1 MKVLINYRADRRIK
15 VVEIKSGS
23 KLFLTD
29 LEVFMAETGINDFT
43 ESHTGKVAISVEV
56 FKTLWKGRVMRA
68 EPNSFRFRR
77 NAKKTEESVGI

>member
-23 KLFLTD
+23 KMFLTD
-29 LEVFMAETGINDFT
+29 LEIFMIETNINDFT
-43 ESHTGKVAISVEV
+43 ESHMGKVSISVEA
-56 FKTLWKGRVMRA
+56 FKTLWKGRVTSA

-77 NAKKTEESVGI
+77 NAKEAEEGVGV

>member
-23 KLFLTD
+23 KMFLTD
-29 LEVFMAETGINDFT
+29 LEVFMQETGINDFT
-43 ESHTGKVAISVEV
+43 ESHMGKVTISVEA
-56 FKTLWKGRVMRA
+56 FKSLWKGRVVHA

-77 NAKKTEESVGI
+77 NAKETEETVGI

>member
-1 MKVLINYRADRRIK
+1 MKVLINYRSDRRIK

-29 LEVFMAETGINDFT
+29 LEVFMQETGINDFT
-43 ESHTGKVAISVEV
+43 ESHTGKVAVSVGV
-56 FKTLWKGRVMRA
+56 FKSLWKGCVVHA

-77 NAKKTEESVGI
+77 NAKKTEETVGI